1 MAKSRLTKSR
11 ATLRG
16 ARAAAMLLAAIA
28 SLLAC
33 VTTAQRKAEDVTPA
47 RARYLAYAG
56 PPVSSFTWLGRYMGW
71 EAVSDDELVLFV
83 TPTKAYYIKVWSPCG
98 DRGGLRW
105 VYHIGLTKT
114 TGTVYTRFDS
124 VIADRWR
131 CPISEIRPV
140 DWGRMKADSR
150 AARQAQP
157 AAGGAAPPLAASPPA
172 GASAPPGANPHPG
185 GSPPPD
191 DTPPPDPQ

>member
-1 MAKSRLTKSR
+1 MAKPNPTKLTV
-11 ATLRG
+11 TLRQ
-16 ARAAAMLLAAIA
+16 ARGVAVLLAAVA
-28 SLLAC
+28 SLVAC
-33 VTTAQRKAEDVTPA
+33 ATTAQRKAADVTPA

-56 PPVSSFTWLGRYMGW
+56 PPVSSFTWLGSYMGW
-71 EAVSDDELVLFV
+71 EAVSDDELVLFLS
-83 TPTKAYYIKVWSPCG
+83 PTRAYYLKVWSPCG

-140 DWGRMKADSR
+140 DWGRMKADAR
-150 AARQAQP
+150 AARKALP
-157 AAGGAAPPLAASPPA
+157 AAGAAPPPDGSPQ
-172 GASAPPGANPHPG
+172 PG

-191 DTPPPDPQ
+191 ETAQPGASPPPNPQ

>member
-1 MAKSRLTKSR
+1 MAKPNLTKLR
-11 ATLRG
+11 ATLPG
-16 ARAAAMLLAAIA
+16 AHGAALLLAAVA
-28 SLLAC
+28 SLVAC
-33 VTTAQRKAEDVTPA
+33 ATTAQRTAEDVTPA

-56 PPVSSFTWLGRYMGW
+56 PPVGSFTWLGRYMGW

-114 TGTVYTRFDS
+114 TGTVYTGFDS
-124 VIADRWR
+124 VIADRGR

-150 AARQAQP
+150 AARQAQQ
-157 AAGGAAPPLAASPPA
+157 AAGGAVPPPAASPPPS
-172 GASAPPGANPHPG
+172 ASPHPG
-185 GSPPPD
+185 GSPPPVE
-191 DTPPPDPQ
+191 TPPVETPPANPQ

>member
-1 MAKSRLTKSR
+1 MAKPNPTKLTV
-11 ATLRG
+11 TLRQ
-16 ARAAAMLLAAIA
+16 ARSVAVLLTAVA
-28 SLLAC
+28 SLVAC
-33 VTTAQRKAEDVTPA
+33 ATTAQRQAADVTPA

-56 PPVSSFTWLGRYMGW
+56 PPVSSFTWLGSYMGW
-71 EAVSDDELVLFV
+71 EAVSDDELVLFLS
-83 TPTKAYYIKVWSPCG
+83 PTRAYYLKVWSPCG

-140 DWGRMKADSR
+140 DWGRMKADAR
-150 AARQAQP
+150 AARKALP
-157 AAGGAAPPLAASPPA
+157 AAGAAPPPGGSPQ
-172 GASAPPGANPHPG
+172 PG
-185 GSPPPD
+185 GSPPPN
-191 DTPPPDPQ
+191 PQ

>member
-1 MAKSRLTKSR
+1 MAEPNPTKLTM
-11 ATLRG
+11 TLRQ
-16 ARAAAMLLAAIA
+16 ARSVAVLLAAVA
-28 SLLAC
+28 SLVAC
-33 VTTAQRKAEDVTPA
+33 ATTAQRKAEDVTPA

-56 PPVSSFTWLGRYMGW
+56 PPVGSFTWLGSYMGW
-71 EAVSDDELVLFV
+71 EAVSDDELVLFLS
-83 TPTKAYYIKVWSPCG
+83 PTRAYYLKVWSPCG

-140 DWGRMKADSR
+140 DWGRMQADAR
-150 AARQAQP
+150 AARKALP
-157 AAGGAAPPLAASPPA
+157 AAGAAPP
-172 GASAPPGANPHPG
+172 PGGQPG
-185 GSPPPD
+185 GSPPPN
-191 DTPPPDPQ
+191 PQ